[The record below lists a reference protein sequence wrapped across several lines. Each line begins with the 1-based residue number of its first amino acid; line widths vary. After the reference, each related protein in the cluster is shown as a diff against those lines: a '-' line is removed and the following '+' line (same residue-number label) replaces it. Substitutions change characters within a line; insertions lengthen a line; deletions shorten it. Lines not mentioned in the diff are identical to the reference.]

1 MPVPVVVVVVT
12 QLCRRS
18 YSELMA
24 AERCTQTQT
33 YGNLTNPTG
42 ETRRREERGAYYE
55 PAARR
60 LVSAGGGYR
69 RVCGVALF
77 FFSASSGVWL
87 YELKSRPNALL
98 LLFLFSFLPCFSW
111 PELEMRKM

>member
-1 MPVPVVVVVVT
+1 MAVPVVVVVVVVT

-24 AERCTQTQT
+24 AERCTQTQA

-60 LVSAGGGYR
+60 LVSAEEACTG
-69 RVCGVALF
+69 VCV
-77 FFSASSGVWL
+77 VWL
-87 YELKSRPNALL
+87 CSI
-98 LLFLFSFLPCFSW
+98 FFG
-111 PELEMRKM
+111 